1 MQSTIIIDGI
11 RREDDGL
18 YECQVLG
25 GKGRGG
31 EGRGGED
38 DGLFE

>member
-25 GKGRGG
+25 G
-31 EGRGGED
+31 EGRTGKWGGAE
-38 DGLFE
+38 LMSH